1 MKKYISI
8 GLLIL
13 IIIACAGS
21 KTNIA
26 GLKDSEKLK
35 SDTIKIANEA
45 LEYEITIIDPGF
57 SSWFNANAKPRNF
70 YAQEYFESRNK
81 IWVNEWNARVLQPSI
96 YNSNLYE
103 MSIDYQPNINYGYEV
118 NYMLFNY
125 LNYFQIVNNTKLGV
139 FSPRI

>member
-1 MKKYISI
+1 MKNYISI
-8 GLLIL
+8 SLILLI
-13 IIIACAGS
+13 IFACSAT

-26 GLKDSEKLK
+26 GLKESEKLK
-35 SDTIKIANEA
+35 SDTIKIANAA
-45 LEYEITIIDPGF
+45 LEYEIIIIDAGF
-57 SSWFNANAKPRNF
+57 SNWFNFNAKPRNF
-70 YAQEYFESRNK
+70 YSQDYFETRNK
-81 IWVNEWNARVLQPSI
+81 IWVNEWNVRAMQPSV

-103 MSIDYQPNINYGYEV
+103 MRIDYEPNINYGYEV

>member
-13 IIIACAGS
+13 IIIACSGS
-21 KTNIA
+21 KSNISA
-26 GLKDSEKLK
+26 LKDSEKLK

-45 LEYEITIIDPGF
+45 LEYEITIIDSGF
-57 SSWFNANAKPRNF
+57 SNWFNSNAKPRNF
-70 YAQEYFESRNK
+70 YSQDYFESRNK
-81 IWVNEWNARVLQPSI
+81 IWVNEWNTRVMQPTI
-96 YNSNLYE
+96 YNPNLYE
-103 MSIDYQPNINYGYEV
+103 MQIDYQSNINYGYEV